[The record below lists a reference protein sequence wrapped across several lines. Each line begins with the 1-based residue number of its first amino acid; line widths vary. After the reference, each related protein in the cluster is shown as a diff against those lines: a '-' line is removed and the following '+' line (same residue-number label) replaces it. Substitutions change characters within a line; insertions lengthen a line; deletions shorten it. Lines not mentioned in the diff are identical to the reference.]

1 MNRRNFLKTSGLA
14 LLAAGATPGLVGNVI
29 AGGARVNLKLGY
41 LPITDHLLMIA
52 AEREQFKTVGIQPV
66 KFSSWP
72 EIAEA
77 LKAGAVDGAFLLTPI
92 SLTLRQKGVPI
103 KVVLLGH
110 RNGSVITVK
119 NSGEINRIEDLKG
132 KTIAIP
138 SPFSTHNI
146 LLRKVLTEKHIDPAK
161 DLKIIDMAP
170 PEMVNALAS
179 GRIDGYIV
187 AEPFG
192 AQAEALKVGKILI
205 LSKDIWHD
213 HICCVLNLRETVIAS
228 HPEAVQE
235 LVDGLTRTAAFIEAN
250 PALAAKGSTR
260 ILGQK
265 PEIIE
270 KVLTSPRDRLSF
282 QNLTPAKADFAATQE
297 YMIKFGI
304 AKERVDLAGYL
315 DDRFAK
321 RIA

>member
-1 MNRRNFLKTSGLA
+1 
-14 LLAAGATPGLVGNVI
+14 
-29 AGGARVNLKLGY
+29 
-41 LPITDHLLMIA
+41 MIA
-52 AEREQFKTVGIQPV
+52 AEREQFKTVSIQPI

-77 LKAGAVDGAFLLTPI
+77 LKAGAIDGAFLLTPI
-92 SLTLRQKGVPI
+92 GLTLRQKGVPI

-146 LLRKVLTEKHIDPAK
+146 LLRKILTEKHIDPVH

-170 PEMVNALAS
+170 PEMLVALAT
-179 GRIDGYIV
+179 GRIHGYIV

-192 AQAEALKVGKILI
+192 AQAEAQKVGKVLM
-205 LSKDIWHD
+205 LSKDIWPK
-213 HICCVLNLRETVIAS
+213 HICCVLNLREQVIAA
-228 HPEAVQE
+228 HPEEVQE
-235 LVDGLTRTAAFIEAN
+235 LVGGMVRTAAFIEAN
-250 PALAAKGSTR
+250 PAQAAKGSVKL
-260 ILGQK
+260 LGQK

-270 KVLTSPRDRLSF
+270 KVLTTPRGRLTF
-282 QNLTPAKADFAATQE
+282 LNLVPANRDFAATQD
-297 YMIKFGI
+297 YMVKFGI
-304 AKERVDLAGYL
+304 AKDKVNLAGYL
-315 DDRFAK
+315 DDRFARK
-321 RIA
+321 IA